1 MKWQDLQPPV
11 SPARVPDYLLRLRRA
26 RLYSLR
32 SGAARLEALAG
43 SWAGLGC
50 LDEAQA
56 RYAEYRQL
64 MQEADELA
72 ARLAQE
78 DAS

>member
-26 RLYSLR
+26 RLRLLR
-32 SGAARLEALAG
+32 SEAARLEALAG

-56 RYAEYRQL
+56 SYADYRRIRR
-64 MQEADELA
+64 EADLLA
-72 ARLAQE
+72 ALLDRE